1 MNVDRYLFQSP
12 YSSQVQIGRP
22 DPSTAKSE
30 DTKKVDNKT
39 DDTLIKSE
47 TASNPLQASST
58 TEETT
63 TVKPTVEESGN
74 SIDIYA

>member
-22 DPSTAKSE
+22 DPSTANLE
-30 DTKKVDNKT
+30 DKNEVVDSALFENK
-39 DDTLIKSE
+39 
-47 TASNPLQASST
+47 TASNPLQTSST
-58 TEETT
+58 TDETT